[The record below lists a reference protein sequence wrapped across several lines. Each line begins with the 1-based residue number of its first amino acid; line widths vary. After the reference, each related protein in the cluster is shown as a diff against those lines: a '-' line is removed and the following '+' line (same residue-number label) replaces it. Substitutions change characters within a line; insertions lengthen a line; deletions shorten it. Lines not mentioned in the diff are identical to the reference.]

1 MKQYDVFISYSRKDS
16 NAIGPFV
23 SCLEKS
29 GFKIWIDKD
38 GIESGEAFKEV
49 IVNAIESSSVLLFFS
64 SENSNQSKWTTKE
77 IGIATQLRTPII
89 PVKLDHSAFSK
100 EILFDLVNT
109 DYIDYTDKRYHEA
122 SMAKLLSSVS
132 KLCSK
137 PLADID
143 APTPKQKNRI
153 IGKKVV
159 LIAVSLVLI
168 AIAVGITTCL
178 FLRKDNMPTALA
190 PEQKNN
196 ADRKLEISAG
206 DENIILYY
214 VKPGTFWMGA
224 QSVDES
230 CLNYNADAA
239 MEEGPVHQVSLDGFY
254 ISETVVTQGLW
265 MAVMGS
271 ANEKWTKELG
281 LGLNFPAYHVTFTEA
296 QIFIAKLNAM
306 TGHQFRLPTE
316 AEWEWAARGAQ
327 EKSYVYSGSN
337 NIDLVAHYV
346 NDKSPTPKKLHE
358 VKQKQA
364 NELKLYDMS
373 GNVWEWC
380 SDFWADAYPAD
391 SVHNPQG
398 PQSGL
403 EHVNRGGAFESL
415 ERRCRTSARRSRPT
429 EYSSVHLGF
438 RIAMGL

>member
-1 MKQYDVFISYSRKDS
+1 MKKYDVFISYSRKDS
-16 NAIGPFV
+16 NEIKPFV
-23 SCLEKS
+23 SCLENA
-29 GFKIWIDKD
+29 GFKVWIDKD
-38 GIESGEAFKEV
+38 GIESGEAFKHV
-49 IVNAIESSSVLLFFS
+49 IVNAIEDSSVLLFFS
-64 SENSNQSKWTTKE
+64 SESSNQSKWTTKE
-77 IGIATQLRTPII
+77 IGVATQLRTPVI
-89 PVKLDHSAFSK
+89 PVKLDHSGFNK

-137 PLADID
+137 PLAD
-143 APTPKQKNRI
+143 TPIVTERQKNRTTGKH
-153 IGKKVV
+153 IG
-159 LIAVSLVLI
+159 LIVAALVLTTI
-168 AIAVGITTCL
+168 SVGITAYF
-178 FLRKDNMPTALA
+178 FLKKEEPKAALVA
-190 PEQKNN
+190 EQ
-196 ADRKLEISAG
+196 ADKTQHKLEIPVG
-206 DENIILYY
+206 DEKIILYY

-224 QSVDES
+224 QSDDEA
-230 CLNYNADAA
+230 CLNYNEDAA
-239 MEEGPVHQVSLDGFY
+239 IEEGPVHKVSLDGYY

-265 MAVMGS
+265 TAVMGN
-271 ANEKWTKELG
+271 ANEKWTKEIG
-281 LGLNFPAYHVTFTEA
+281 LGRNFPAYHVSYTEA
-296 QIFIAKLNAM
+296 QIFIAKLNAL

-380 SDFWADAYPAD
+380 SDFWTDTYPAD